1 MSNNNFHNTAYVKGT
16 EKVQMYR
23 SWTIDKN
30 IVNTLQNVNLLILI
44 QRKMKFIFE
53 IYIYYVKNV

>member
-1 MSNNNFHNTAYVKGT
+1 MSNNNFHNTAYVNGT

-53 IYIYYVKNV
+53 IYILC